1 MKTHVFAVRL
11 FGNRHTF
18 WYCYIWQ
25 QWLLLSPFSKASN
38 SCPFYDLFPL
48 FSETFRSLKLSIFPP
63 NLINAP
69 RTRGTISR
77 RREMDDTT
85 GVEMCPFDSYSLWA
99 KCTYWW
105 MTALTAAHFSLA
117 ISHHQKEP
125 WSLFQMPPGCRRL
138 TTYSPLGALLDI
150 TIFSSR
156 NGAPCNQWA
165 IYFSPYH
172 NWQLLSA
179 AKISERI

>member
-11 FGNRHTF
+11 FGNRHTHTF

-25 QWLLLSPFSKASN
+25 QWLLLFPFSKASN

-48 FSETFRSLKLSIFPP
+48 FSQTFRSLKLSIFPP

-77 RREMDDTT
+77 RKEMDDTTTT

-138 TTYSPLGALLDI
+138 TIYSPLGALLDI

-156 NGAPCNQWA
+156 NGRLA
-165 IYFSPYH
+165 INGPYIF
-172 NWQLLSA
+172 L
-179 AKISERI
+179 RIITDNY

>member
-11 FGNRHTF
+11 FGNRHTHTF

-77 RREMDDTT
+77 RREMDDTST

-125 WSLFQMPPGCRRL
+125 WSLFQMPPGCSRL

-156 NGAPCNQWA
+156 NGHLA
-165 IYFSPYH
+165 INGPY
-172 NWQLLSA
+172 
-179 AKISERI
+179 IFPRIITDNY

>member
-77 RREMDDTT
+77 RREMDDTST

-125 WSLFQMPPGCRRL
+125 WSLFQMPPGRSRL

-156 NGAPCNQWA
+156 NGRLA
-165 IYFSPYH
+165 INGPY
-172 NWQLLSA
+172 
-179 AKISERI
+179 IFPRIITDNY